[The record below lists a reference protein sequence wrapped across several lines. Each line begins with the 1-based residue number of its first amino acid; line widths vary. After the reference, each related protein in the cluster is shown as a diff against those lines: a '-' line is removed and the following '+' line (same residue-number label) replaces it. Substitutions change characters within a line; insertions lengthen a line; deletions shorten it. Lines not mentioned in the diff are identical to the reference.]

1 VGLAVL
7 EVEVGAVGVGAALAV
22 HVSLCI
28 IILIEMAI
36 SHILIDYVFNYH
48 KIRIGMHLYRQ
59 TALKIRFHYNLNY

>member
-36 SHILIDYVFNYH
+36 SHILKGYVFNYN
-48 KIRIGMHLYRQ
+48 KIRIEMHSYRQ
-59 TALKIRFHYNLNY
+59 HWR